1 MYSPVVSDTPSHEGT
16 NPPAKDGRP
25 RSGLVRAPY
34 VATAIAALIYSFLAL
49 RRVSELRAN
58 AFDAGFI
65 DNVLYKVASGLGD
78 VSGLTGVSHFVDHS
92 SVLLLFAVPLYWLNA
107 DIAYQALLVLQAVSV
122 AAVGLAAWLIADA
135 VGLSRSRQTAVL
147 LYVLVTPAAY
157 WAIITEL
164 HLTGLSM
171 GLVALTIAGAYR
183 RWRLTYYWILPLL
196 ASLARV
202 EIAIT
207 VVVVGLLLLGVSR
220 SHARAVMAIGSTVGL
235 VLVAFMVV
243 APDQGSSVGAHFDYL
258 AIDSLSQL
266 PRAMLA
272 RPGAVLAQI
281 LDPVFVTS
289 VFMWLVTIG
298 VVLPLRAPKWFLVG
312 IPMLLVAAIGSPL
325 FADIWFQHYWN
336 FLLVG
341 AAVAFALSLAIW
353 TFSDRAAIGFV
364 AIVLVVAWIVPGSLT
379 IRPRID
385 VLYPP
390 ASAAMQEAASLAAAA
405 PGALSAV
412 NKLVLPGAHRDW
424 VYQFP
429 NPFACLENQL
439 AYYTRSGPAPD
450 LVITEDG
457 WEDEVSPSDL
467 AAVQLTLSTSYE
479 ITQRVGVYTVRA
491 LIPGSTPS
499 LVSECLVVG
508 SDE

>member
-1 MYSPVVSDTPSHEGT
+1 MV
-16 NPPAKDGRP
+16 
-25 RSGLVRAPY
+25 
-34 VATAIAALIYSFLAL
+34 AALAYAFLAL

-92 SVLLLFAVPLYWLNA
+92 SVLLLVALPLYWVNA
-107 DIAYQALLVLQAVSV
+107 DIAYQALLVLQAISV

-135 VGLSRSRQTAVL
+135 IGLSRTRQSAVL
-147 LYVLVTPAAY
+147 LYVLVSPAAY

-171 GLVALTIAGAYR
+171 GLVAMMVAGAYR
-183 RWRLTYYWILPLL
+183 RWRLSYYWILPLL

-202 EIAIT
+202 EIAVT

-220 SHARAVMAIGSTVGL
+220 SHARVVIAIGSTVGL
-235 VLVAFMVV
+235 ALVAFMVI

-258 AIDSLSQL
+258 GIDSLSQL

-272 RPGAVLAQI
+272 RPGAVLGQI
-281 LDPVFVTS
+281 LDPVFVAS
-289 VFMWLVTIG
+289 VIMWLVTIG

-312 IPMLLVAAIGSPL
+312 VPMLLVAAIGSPL
-325 FADIWFQHYWN
+325 YADVWFQHYWN
-336 FLLVG
+336 FFLVG

-364 AIVLVVAWIVPGSLT
+364 VVVLVVAWIVPGSLT
-379 IRPRID
+379 IHPRVD
-385 VLYPP
+385 VIYPAASP
-390 ASAAMQEAASLAAAA
+390 AMHEAASLAAHSS
-405 PGALSAV
+405 GALSTV
-412 NKLVLPGAHRDW
+412 NKLVLPGAHREW

-439 AYYTRSGPAPD
+439 AYFARSGPAPD
-450 LVITEDG
+450 VVITEDG
-457 WEDEVSPSDL
+457 WEDDVSPADL
-467 AAVQLTLSTSYE
+467 AAIQRTLAAHYE
-479 ITQRVGVYTVRA
+479 VTRRVGTYTMRA
-491 LIPGSTPS
+491 LIPGSTPP
-499 LVSECLVVG
+499 LVSECLVVSG
-508 SDE
+508 DE